1 MRLPNRATGLLA
13 SQQNRNGILSRLL
26 QLPRQRRASR
36 KARTER
42 QFAKSFQSM
51 SCSVRGD
58 RRTLVRGSSDQF
70 SQEYTA
76 AQLFNEILLQF
87 TAAILCQV
95 SILTG
100 NGASE
105 AKRKGK
111 NSRLLGRARAA
122 AAELSVICIETPV
135 PPPQPVR
142 LYLQSCSSS
151 RSFQVNK
158 PFPFLSLF
166 PLSRML
172 ACALKITRGSEL
184 ESRPWTDAGFSS
196 QEEPESR
203 AKSEETRIRM
213 KFRRRC
219 SREKTERKPWLS
231 PREST
236 PPAN

>member
-95 SILTG
+95 SIDLDWKR
-100 NGASE
+100 SE
-105 AKRKGK
+105 RGEEKRKEFSITRTSARSCRRALGYLHR
-111 NSRLLGRARAA
+111 NPRPPPPTCPPLPTIMLLFPVFSGEQTVPFSLPLPPFANARVRAENYSRQRARV
-122 AAELSVICIETPV
+122 SSMDRRGVF
-135 PPPQPVR
+135 QP
-142 LYLQSCSSS
+142 
-151 RSFQVNK
+151 
-158 PFPFLSLF
+158 
-166 PLSRML
+166 
-172 ACALKITRGSEL
+172 RG
-184 ESRPWTDAGFSS
+184 AGV
-196 QEEPESR
+196 EG
-203 AKSEETRIRM
+203 
-213 KFRRRC
+213 
-219 SREKTERKPWLS
+219 
-231 PREST
+231 
-236 PPAN
+236 